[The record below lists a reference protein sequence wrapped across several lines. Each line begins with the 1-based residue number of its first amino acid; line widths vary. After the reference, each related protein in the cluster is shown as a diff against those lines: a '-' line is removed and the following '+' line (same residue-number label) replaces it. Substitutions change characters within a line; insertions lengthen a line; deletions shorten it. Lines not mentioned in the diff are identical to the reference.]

1 MPVRAEID
9 AAALMVGSRAPD
21 SWRTVADLPLARR
34 SQSDAGSPAHAG

>member
-9 AAALMVGSRAPD
+9 AAALMVGSRVPGLLAHG
-21 SWRTVADLPLARR
+21 ADLPLARR